1 MNYYILKDHW
11 AKLVNEF
18 KDSERETYRR
28 PRYETEFL
36 AMDIL
41 DYPRFSRIRQWPLF
55 VQKRGEEFEKMMSL
69 LVEKRGHPLEAVQR
83 ALEEEELW
91 KTTLELAEQ

>member
-1 MNYYILKDHW
+1 MDLYLLKDHW
-11 AKLVNEF
+11 AQLANQF
-18 KDSERETYRR
+18 KDSERDHDRDGYS
-28 PRYETEFL
+28 TEQL
-36 AMDIL
+36 LMDML
-41 DYPRFSRIRQWPLF
+41 DYARFTRIRQWTMF
-55 VQKRGEEFEKMMSL
+55 AQKRGEEFEKMMSL